1 MNFRRN
7 FFERYRTLD
16 ENTSK
21 PEKFS
26 DCAKMYN
33 DCKDAEKY
41 NNTNDDDDEEEVEQK
56 EKETEMKETESHS
69 DKNENSS
76 ENTSENSSSN
86 EPDEN
91 EGAGDSPVAASDDS
105 INNVV
110 RRKRN
115 HKPRSN
121 FIFNRK
127 MSSI

>member
-1 MNFRRN
+1 
-7 FFERYRTLD
+7 
-16 ENTSK
+16 
-21 PEKFS
+21 
-26 DCAKMYN
+26 MYN

-41 NNTNDDDDEEEVEQK
+41 NNTDDDEEEEEQK
-56 EKETEMKETESHS
+56 DKEKEMKETESHS

-76 ENTSENSSSN
+76 ENSSLN

-115 HKPRSN
+115 HKLRSN

-127 MSSI
+127 ISFI

>member
-1 MNFRRN
+1 MNFSRN

-16 ENTSK
+16 ENASK

-41 NNTNDDDDEEEVEQK
+41 NNTDDDDEQEEEQK
-56 EKETEMKETESHS
+56 EKEKEMEETESHS

-76 ENTSENSSSN
+76 ENSSLN
-86 EPDEN
+86 EPEEN

-115 HKPRSN
+115 HKLRSN

-127 MSSI
+127 ISLI